1 MFGVVA
7 LGGRSTIFCSVQGD
21 LLGMNLRFRLPRLVF
36 ITGIEKMYRQV
47 IVDEMPEKAQLLRK
61 NFILTIS
68 CVGLI
73 IRNLKFYI
81 QFNSDS

>member
-1 MFGVVA
+1 
-7 LGGRSTIFCSVQGD
+7 
-21 LLGMNLRFRLPRLVF
+21 MNLRFRLPRLVF

-47 IVDEMPEKAQLLRK
+47 LVDEMPEKAQLLRK